1 MHRVLRE
8 EAEAQ
13 RADGVET
20 VQITL
25 AEGHERYA
33 TAASYH
39 EAGFDA
45 YITGCVLMF
54 VKGFRFFELQE
65 LGGNP
70 ST

>member
-8 EAEAQ
+8 EAEDH
-13 RADGVET
+13 RADRVET

-45 YITGCVLMF
+45 YITGCVLVLIKVF
-54 VKGFRFFELQE
+54 GCESFK
-65 LGGNP
+65 N
-70 ST
+70 